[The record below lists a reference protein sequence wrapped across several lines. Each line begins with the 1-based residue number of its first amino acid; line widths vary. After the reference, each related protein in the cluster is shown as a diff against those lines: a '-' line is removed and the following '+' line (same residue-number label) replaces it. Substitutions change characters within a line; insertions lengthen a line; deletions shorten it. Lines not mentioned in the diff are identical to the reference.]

1 MTVGGNLYRVA
12 VAWAG
17 GAATGPGRTAAE
29 SPVPEGA
36 TRPRNYLNT
45 SLTRIF

>member
-1 MTVGGNLYRVA
+1 MA

-17 GAATGPGRTAAE
+17 DAPTGPGRAGTAAE
-29 SPVPEGA
+29 SPVAEGA

-45 SLTRIF
+45 SITRIF